1 MPENRS
7 SIMLRYL
14 PSVTD
19 LLEQSAI
26 VELNAGH
33 GRLFVTQ
40 WVRQAIDEKRAALRK
55 QLQTAD
61 GEGCDKDADAVRD
74 LLRIELLEAV
84 VGIAHK
90 AELERV
96 QGIINATGVV
106 LHTGLGRA
114 PLSAGAKQALHD
126 AAGACNAEVDIATG
140 DRRYRGYQLNSTLQL
155 LTGCESSLIVNN
167 NAAATLLT
175 LQALGAGREVIISRG
190 ELIEIGGSFRL
201 PEIFELSGVIL
212 REVGTTNRTSL
223 QDYEKAIGPD
233 TAAIMHVHPSNYRV
247 VGFASK
253 PDEADMFALAK
264 QHGIIA
270 IDDIGSGALFDT
282 REAGLPYEPTFQH
295 SINAGADVVLG
306 SGDKLLGGP
315 QCGIIV
321 GNDDCVAKIRNHPLA
336 RAVRVGKLTLA
347 ALGATLD
354 SYVRDE
360 ARSEI
365 PTQAMLFATPEELQS
380 RAEAI
385 KEEIADVP
393 GLRLSI
399 RDDVAQVGGGS
410 LPAVELPTVV
420 IALKHQKL
428 SADDLA
434 IRLRTGRIGV
444 FVRIHN
450 DEVLLDIRSVLP
462 EDDSRLAL
470 AVRLIRPE
478 S

>member
-1 MPENRS
+1 
-7 SIMLRYL
+7 MLRHL

-19 LLEQSAI
+19 LLEQPAI
-26 VELNAGH
+26 LELCAGH
-33 GRLFVTQ
+33 GRLLVTK
-40 WVRQAIDEKRAALRK
+40 WVRQAVDEKRAALRK
-55 QLQTAD
+55 QRQDTD
-61 GEGCDKDADAVRD
+61 DQSDNQDESAVRD

-84 VGIAHK
+84 TRIAHE
-90 AELERV
+90 ADLERV
-96 QGIINATGVV
+96 QGIINATGIV

-114 PLSAGAKQALHD
+114 PLSAGAKQALQD

-223 QDYEKAIGPD
+223 KDYENAIGPD

-253 PDEADMFALAK
+253 PDEADMFALTK
-264 QHGIIA
+264 KHGIIA

-282 REAGLPYEPTFQH
+282 KEAGLPYEPTFQH

-321 GNDDCVAKIRNHPLA
+321 GNDECVAKIRNHPLA

-354 SYVRDE
+354 SYARDE
-360 ARSEI
+360 ARAEI
-365 PTQAMLFATPEELQS
+365 PTQTMLFATTDELQR

-385 KEEIADVP
+385 ENEIADVP
-393 GLRLSI
+393 GLQLSI
-399 RDDVAQVGGGS
+399 RNDVA
-410 LPAVELPTVV
+410 
-420 IALKHQKL
+420 
-428 SADDLA
+428 
-434 IRLRTGRIGV
+434 
-444 FVRIHN
+444 
-450 DEVLLDIRSVLP
+450 LLG
-462 EDDSRLAL
+462 
-470 AVRLIRPE
+470 
-478 S
+478 

>member
-1 MPENRS
+1 
-7 SIMLRYL
+7 MLRHL

-19 LLEQSAI
+19 LLEQPAI
-26 VELNAGH
+26 LELCSGH
-33 GRLFVTQ
+33 GRLLVTQ
-40 WVRQAIDEKRAALRK
+40 WVRQAIGEKRDALRQ
-55 QLQTAD
+55 QLQNGDDQSGNQNA
-61 GEGCDKDADAVRD
+61 AAVRD
-74 LLRIELLEAV
+74 LLKIELLEAV
-84 VGIAHK
+84 AETAHQ
-90 AELERV
+90 ADLERV
-96 QGIINATGVV
+96 QGIINATGIV

-140 DRRYRGYQLNSTLQL
+140 ARRYRGYQLNSTLQL

-223 QDYEKAIGPD
+223 KDYENAIGPD

-264 QHGIIA
+264 KHGLIA

-295 SINAGADVVLG
+295 SIDAGADVVLG

-321 GNDDCVAKIRNHPLA
+321 GNDECVAKIRNHPLA

-347 ALGATLD
+347 ALGGTLD

-360 ARSEI
+360 SRKEI
-365 PTQAMLFATPEELQS
+365 PTQAMLFATTEDLQS

-385 KEEIADVP
+385 TEEIADVP
-393 GLRLSI
+393 GLQLSI
-399 RDDVAQVGGGS
+399 RDDVSQVGGGS

-420 IALKHQKL
+420 IAMKHQKL

-434 IRLRTGRIGV
+434 VRLRTGRIGV

-450 DEVLLDIRSVLP
+450 DEVLLDTRSVLP

-478 S
+478 R

>member
-1 MPENRS
+1 
-7 SIMLRYL
+7 MLRHI

-19 LLEQSAI
+19 LLEQPAI
-26 VELNAGH
+26 LELCVGH
-33 GRLFVTQ
+33 GRLLVTK
-40 WVRQAIDEKRAALRK
+40 WVRQAVDEKRASMRK
-55 QLQTAD
+55 QLQSAD
-61 GEGCDKDADAVRD
+61 DKTGDKDADAVRD

-84 VGIAHK
+84 AGITHK
-90 AELERV
+90 ADLERV
-96 QGIINATGVV
+96 QGIINATGIV

-114 PLSAGAKQALHD
+114 PLSAGAKQALQD
-126 AAGACNAEVDIATG
+126 AAGACNAEVDISTG

-223 QDYEKAIGPD
+223 KDYENAIGPD

-264 QHGIIA
+264 KHGITA

-295 SINAGADVVLG
+295 SIDAGADVVLA

-321 GNDDCVAKIRNHPLA
+321 GNDECVAKIRNHPLA

-365 PTQAMLFATPEELQS
+365 PTQAMLFATTEELQS

-393 GLRLSI
+393 GLQLSI

-420 IALKHQKL
+420 IPLKHQKL

-444 FVRIHN
+444 FARIHN
-450 DEVLLDIRSVLP
+450 DEVLLDIRSVQP

-470 AVRLIRPE
+470 AVRLIRTE

>member
-1 MPENRS
+1 
-7 SIMLRYL
+7 MLREL
-14 PSVTD
+14 PSV
-19 LLEQSAI
+19 
-26 VELNAGH
+26 N
-33 GRLFVTQ
+33 
-40 WVRQAIDEKRAALRK
+40 
-55 QLQTAD
+55 
-61 GEGCDKDADAVRD
+61 
-74 LLRIELLEAV
+74 ELLEHSPLLDLIAEHGRASVLEWTRASVATRRDQILDRQRTGDSDDVSRDDLRDQIAEAV
-84 VGIAHK
+84 VRL
-90 AELERV
+90 AEQSEWQQIGNV
-96 QGIINATGVV
+96 INATGVV
-106 LHTGLGRA
+106 LHTSLGRS
-114 PLSAGAKQALHD
+114 PLSAEARQALLD
-126 AAGACNAEVDIATG
+126 CSAACNCEVDVEAG
-140 DRRYRGYQLNSTLQL
+140 GRRYRGFQVEPALKS
-155 LTGCESSLIVNN
+155 LTGAEASLVVNN

-223 QDYEKAIGPD
+223 KDYENAIGPD
-233 TAAIMHVHPSNYRV
+233 TAAIMDVHPSNYRV
-247 VGFASK
+247 VGFASE
-253 PDEADMFALAK
+253 PGEADMFALAK
-264 QHGIIA
+264 KHGIIA

-282 REAGLPYEPTFQH
+282 KEAGLPYEPTFQH
-295 SINAGADVVLG
+295 SIDAGADVVLG

-321 GNDDCVAKIRNHPLA
+321 GNDECVAKIRQHPLA

-354 SYVRDE
+354 SYIRDE

-365 PTQAMLFATPEELQS
+365 PTQTMLFATTEELQT

-393 GLRLSI
+393 DLKLSI
-399 RDDVAQVGGGS
+399 REDVAQVGGGS
-410 LPAVELPTVV
+410 LPAVELPTIV
-420 IALKHQKL
+420 IAMKHQKL

-434 IRLRTGRIGV
+434 TRLRTGRIGV

-450 DEVLLDIRSVLP
+450 DEVVLDIRSVLP

-478 S
+478 G